1 MRPKIVIL
9 ILLAGLA
16 GVTGILLIK
25 HQVAPPE
32 AAAPIAMAETK
43 PPAPQTAPTI
53 TNVPPPAPVPVTAAP
68 ATNTLTP
75 EQRQAAIDAETDRL
89 QEWSMDNDPASLSN
103 ILADLTNSE
112 KEIRDAAIEAA
123 KQFGSTNAIPTLKAV
138 AANTTDTEEQIDL
151 LEAANFLSLPSI
163 SFDGPPTPQTPEQ
176 IQADEQRR
184 AERRA
189 RRQTQMQ
196 RQAPNQNLQS
206 APDQSTTPPSDPN
219 SSGASNN

>member
-53 TNVPPPAPVPVTAAP
+53 TSVPPPAPVPVTAAP

-75 EQRQAAIDAETDRL
+75 EQRKAAINAEAERL
-89 QEWSMDNDPASLSN
+89 QEWSMNDDPASLSN

-112 KEIRDAAIEAA
+112 KAVREAAIEAA
-123 KQFGSTNAIPTLKAV
+123 EQFGSTNAIPTLKAV
-138 AANTTDTEEQIDL
+138 AANTTDAKEQIAL
-151 LEAANFLSLPSI
+151 LEAANFLSLPSALSI
-163 SFDGPPTPQTPEQ
+163 PRTPEQ
-176 IQADEQRR
+176 IQAAAQRKADR
-184 AERRA
+184 DA
-189 RRQTQMQ
+189 RRQAQMQ
-196 RQAPNQNLQS
+196 NPAPNQDSS
-206 APDQSTTPPSDPN
+206 AAPN
-219 SSGASNN
+219 N